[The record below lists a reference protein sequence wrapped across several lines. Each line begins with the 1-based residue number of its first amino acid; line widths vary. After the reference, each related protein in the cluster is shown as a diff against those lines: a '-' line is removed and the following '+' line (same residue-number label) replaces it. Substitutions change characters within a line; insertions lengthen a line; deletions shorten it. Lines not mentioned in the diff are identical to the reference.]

1 VPWSSTLVRRR
12 NEGLGEER
20 NGVEVA
26 IRTEGLTKAY
36 GSFRAL
42 DDLDLEIRTGEVFG
56 YIGPNG
62 AGKSTTIR
70 LLLDLLRPTSG
81 RAEVLGMDV
90 RRQGIAVRR
99 RLGYLAGELA
109 LYEQLTGRQMLG
121 DLARLRG
128 GVETSYVATLAE
140 RFGLPLDKP
149 IRELSKGNKQKVG
162 LIQAFMH
169 RPEVLILDEPTS
181 GLDPLL
187 QRTFHELVGE
197 VAAQGATVLMSSHVL
212 SELEHVADRVAMIRT
227 GKLLAVERIE
237 DLKRTAPHR
246 VAVTF
251 AAPVSAEEL
260 AGVPGVDTVDVRG
273 TLARFTV
280 HGPMDPMIKA
290 IAQHEVVTLT
300 AEEPD
305 LEELFIDRY
314 EAAADG

>member
-1 VPWSSTLVRRR
+1 MNVTP
-12 NEGLGEER
+12 
-20 NGVEVA
+20 VEVA

-42 DDLDLEIRTGEVFG
+42 DKLDLEIRSGEVFG

-90 RRQGIAVRR
+90 RRKGIAVRR

-109 LYEQLTGRQMLG
+109 LYEQLTARQMLR

-128 GVETSYVATLAE
+128 GVDAAYLSTLAE

-149 IRELSKGNKQKVG
+149 IRELSKGNKQKIG

-169 RPEVLILDEPTS
+169 RPDVLILDEPTS

-187 QRTFHELVGE
+187 QRAFHELVGE

-212 SELEHVADRVAMIRT
+212 SELEHVADRVAMIRS

-237 DLKRTAPHR
+237 DLKRSAPHK

-260 AGVPGVDTVDVRG
+260 SKVPGVAAVDARG

-280 HGPMDPMIKA
+280 HGAMDPMIKA
-290 IAQHEVVTLT
+290 IARHQVVTLT

-305 LEELFIDRY
+305 LEELFVDRY
-314 EAAADG
+314 EAASDG

>member
-1 VPWSSTLVRRR
+1 
-12 NEGLGEER
+12 
-20 NGVEVA
+20 VEVA
-26 IRTEGLTKAY
+26 IRTEGLTKAF

-42 DDLDLEIRTGEVFG
+42 DSLDLEIRSGEVFG

-90 RRQGIAVRR
+90 RRKGIAVRR
-99 RLGYLAGELA
+99 RLGYLAGELS
-109 LYEQLTGRQMLG
+109 LYEQLTGREMLR

-128 GVETSYVATLAE
+128 SIDDAYVAQLAE

-169 RPEVLILDEPTS
+169 RPDVLILDEPTS

-187 QRTFHELVGE
+187 QRAFHELVGE

-212 SELEHVADRVAMIRT
+212 SELEHVADRVAMIRV

-251 AAPVSAEEL
+251 AAPVSADEL
-260 AGVPGVDTVDVRG
+260 SSVPGVGAVDVRG
-273 TLARFTV
+273 RLARFTV
-280 HGPMDPMIKA
+280 HGAMDPMIKA

-305 LEELFIDRY
+305 LEELFIDLY
-314 EAAADG
+314 EAASDG

>member
-1 VPWSSTLVRRR
+1 MNRLQGGRKGGPADEARCVP
-12 NEGLGEER
+12 
-20 NGVEVA
+20 VA

-36 GSFRAL
+36 GSFLAL
-42 DDLDLEIRTGEVFG
+42 DGLDLEIQAGEIFG

-109 LYEQLTGRQMLG
+109 LYEELTGRQALR

-128 GVETSYVATLAE
+128 GVEEAYVAKLGE
-140 RFGLPLDKP
+140 RFGLPFDKP
-149 IRELSKGNKQKVG
+149 IREMSKGNKQKVG

-169 RPEVLILDEPTS
+169 RPDVLILDEPTS

-212 SELEHVADRVAMIRT
+212 SELEHVADRVAMISAGR
-227 GKLLAVERIE
+227 LLAVERIE
-237 DLKRTAPHR
+237 DLKRTAPHK
-246 VAVTF
+246 VAVAF
-251 AAPVSAEEL
+251 AAPVSTEEL
-260 AGVPGVDTVDVRG
+260 SAVPGVAGVDVRG

-280 HGPMDPMIKA
+280 HGAMDPVIKA
-290 IAQHEVVTLT
+290 IARHEVVTLT

-314 EAAADG
+314 EGAADG

>member
-1 VPWSSTLVRRR
+1 M
-12 NEGLGEER
+12 
-20 NGVEVA
+20 EVA

-42 DDLDLEIRTGEVFG
+42 DNLDLEVRPGEIFG

-62 AGKSTTIR
+62 SGKSTTIR

-109 LYEQLTGRQMLG
+109 LYEQLTGRHALR

-128 GVETSYVATLAE
+128 GVDETYVARLAE

-149 IRELSKGNKQKVG
+149 IHELSKGNKQKVG

-169 RPEVLILDEPTS
+169 RPDVLILDEPTS

-197 VAAQGATVLMSSHVL
+197 VAAEGATVLMSSHVL
-212 SELEHVADRVAMIRT
+212 SELEHVADRVAMIRE

-237 DLKRTAPHR
+237 DLKRTSPHKIT
-246 VAVTF
+246 VSF

-260 AGVPGVDTVDVRG
+260 KDVPGVGAVDVRG
-273 TLARFTV
+273 SLARFTV
-280 HGPMDPMIKA
+280 HGAMDPMIKA
-290 IAQHEVVTLT
+290 IARHEVVTLT
-300 AEEPD
+300 AEEPA

-314 EAAADG
+314 EAVSDG

>member
-1 VPWSSTLVRRR
+1 MNATAV
-12 NEGLGEER
+12 G
-20 NGVEVA
+20 VA

-42 DDLDLEIRTGEVFG
+42 DDLDLEVRSGEVFG

-62 AGKSTTIR
+62 SGKSTTIR

-90 RRQGIAVRR
+90 RREGLAVRR

-109 LYEQLTGRQMLG
+109 LYEQLTARELLR
-121 DLARLRG
+121 DLARLRA
-128 GVETSYVATLAE
+128 GVDTAYVTELAD
-140 RFGLPLDKP
+140 RFGLALDKP

-169 RPEVLILDEPTS
+169 RPEILILDEPTS

-187 QRTFHELVGE
+187 QRAFHELIGE
-197 VAAQGATVLMSSHVL
+197 LAAQGVTVLMSSHVL
-212 SELEHVADRVAMIRT
+212 SELEHVADRVAMIRE

-237 DLKRTAPHR
+237 DLKRTGPHK
-246 VAVTF
+246 VVVTF

-260 AGVPGVDTVDVRG
+260 SSVPGVDAVDARG

-280 HGPMDPMIKA
+280 HGAMDPMIKA

-314 EAAADG
+314 EAASDG

>member
-1 VPWSSTLVRRR
+1 MNAAS
-12 NEGLGEER
+12 
-20 NGVEVA
+20 VEVA

-36 GSFRAL
+36 GSLRAL
-42 DDLDLEIRTGEVFG
+42 DSVDLEIRSGEVFG

-62 AGKSTTIR
+62 SGKSTTIR

-81 RAEVLGMDV
+81 RAEILGMDV
-90 RRQGIAVRR
+90 RRNGIAVRR

-109 LYEQLTGRQMLG
+109 LWEQLTGRQALS

-128 GVETSYVATLAE
+128 GVDHAYVAQLGE

-169 RPEVLILDEPTS
+169 RPDVLILDEPTS

-187 QRTFHELVGE
+187 QRAFHELVGE
-197 VAAQGATVLMSSHVL
+197 VAAEGATVLMSSHVL
-212 SELEHVADRVAMIRT
+212 SELEHVADRVGMIRE

-237 DLKRTAPHR
+237 DLKRTAPHK

-260 AGVPGVDTVDVRG
+260 SGVPGVDAVDARG
-273 TLARFTV
+273 RLARFTV
-280 HGPMDPMIKA
+280 HGAMDPMIKA
-290 IAQHEVVTLT
+290 IAKHEVVTLT
-300 AEEPD
+300 AVEPD
-305 LEELFIDRY
+305 LEDLFIDRY
-314 EAAADG
+314 EAASDG

>member
-1 VPWSSTLVRRR
+1 MNASP
-12 NEGLGEER
+12 
-20 NGVEVA
+20 VEVA

-36 GSFRAL
+36 GSLRAL
-42 DDLDLEIRTGEVFG
+42 DDVDLEVRSGEIFG

-62 AGKSTTIR
+62 SGKSTTIR

-90 RRQGIAVRR
+90 RREGIAVRR
-99 RLGYLAGELA
+99 RVGYLAGELA
-109 LYEQLTGRQMLG
+109 LYEQLTSREMLR

-128 GVETSYVATLAE
+128 GVDRAYVADLAD

-169 RPEVLILDEPTS
+169 RPDVLILDEPTS

-187 QRTFHELVGE
+187 QRAFHELVGAT
-197 VAAQGATVLMSSHVL
+197 AAQGATVLMSSHVL
-212 SELEHVADRVAMIRT
+212 SELEHVADRVGMVRAGR
-227 GKLLAVERIE
+227 LLAVERIE
-237 DLKRTAPHR
+237 DLKRTAPHK

-251 AAPVSAEEL
+251 TAPVSAEEL
-260 AGVPGVDTVDVRG
+260 SGLPGVDAVDARG

-280 HGPMDPMIKA
+280 HGAMDAVIKA
-290 IAQHEVVTLT
+290 IARHEVVTLT

>member
-1 VPWSSTLVRRR
+1 M
-12 NEGLGEER
+12 EA
-20 NGVEVA
+20 A

-36 GSFRAL
+36 GSFLAL
-42 DDLDLEIRTGEVFG
+42 DSLDLEIQPGEVFG

-70 LLLDLLRPTSG
+70 LLLDLLRPTKG
-81 RAEVLGMDV
+81 RAEVLGLDV

-109 LYEQLTGRQMLG
+109 LYEQLTGRQALR

-128 GVETSYVATLAE
+128 GVDEAYVNELGE
-140 RFGLPLDKP
+140 RFGLPFDKP

-187 QRTFHELVGE
+187 QRTFHDLVGE
-197 VAAQGATVLMSSHVL
+197 VAKQGATILMSSHVL

-237 DLKRTAPHR
+237 DLKRTAPHK

-251 AAPVSAEEL
+251 AGPVRAEDL
-260 AGVPGVDTVDVRG
+260 SGVPGVASVDVRG
-273 TLARFTV
+273 ALARFTV
-280 HGPMDPMIKA
+280 HGEMDPMIKA
-290 IAQHEVVTLT
+290 IARHEVVTLT

-314 EAAADG
+314 EEAADG

>member
-1 VPWSSTLVRRR
+1 MNATA
-12 NEGLGEER
+12 
-20 NGVEVA
+20 VEVA

-42 DDLDLEIRTGEVFG
+42 DDVDLEIRSGEVFG

-62 AGKSTTIR
+62 SGKSTTIR

-90 RRQGIAVRR
+90 RRNGVAVRR

-109 LYEQLTGRQMLG
+109 LYEQLTGRQMLH

-128 GVETSYVATLAE
+128 GVDTAYVAELGG

-169 RPEVLILDEPTS
+169 RPDVLILDEPTS

-187 QRTFHELVGE
+187 QRAFHELVGE
-197 VAAQGATVLMSSHVL
+197 VAESGATVLMSSHVL
-212 SELEHVADRVAMIRT
+212 SELEHVADRVAMIRE

-237 DLKRTAPHR
+237 DLKRTAPHK

-260 AGVPGVDTVDVRG
+260 SDVPGVGAVDARG
-273 TLARFTV
+273 AFARFTV
-280 HGPMDPMIKA
+280 HGAMDPMIKA
-290 IAQHEVVTLT
+290 IARHEVITLT

-314 EAAADG
+314 EAASDG

>member
-1 VPWSSTLVRRR
+1 MD
-12 NEGLGEER
+12 
-20 NGVEVA
+20 VA
-26 IRTEGLTKAY
+26 IRTDGLTKAF
-36 GSFRAL
+36 GSFVAL
-42 DDLDLEIRTGEVFG
+42 DGLDLEIQRGEVFG

-62 AGKSTTIR
+62 AGKSVTIR
-70 LLLDLLRPTSG
+70 LLLDLLRPTKG
-81 RAEVLGMDV
+81 HAEVFGMDV

-109 LYEQLTGRQMLG
+109 LYEQLTGRQALR

-128 GVETSYVATLAE
+128 GVDEAYVEELGQ
-140 RFGLPLDKP
+140 RFGLPFDKP
-149 IRELSKGNKQKVG
+149 IHDLSKGNKQKVG

-169 RPEVLILDEPTS
+169 RPEILILDEPTS

-187 QRTFHELVGE
+187 QRTFHELVVE
-197 VAAQGATVLMSSHVL
+197 VAADGTTVLMSSHVL
-212 SELEHVADRVAMIRT
+212 SELEHVADRVAMIRA

-251 AAPVSAEEL
+251 AAPVGAEEL

-273 TLARFTV
+273 SLARFTV
-280 HGPMDPMIKA
+280 HGTMDPVIKA
-290 IAQHEVVTLT
+290 IARHDVVTLT

-305 LEELFIDRY
+305 LEELFIDLY
-314 EAAADG
+314 EADA